1 MSREAARTTTKS
13 KMELPAAKCNRRSLN
28 FVTGSSIPDSTG
40 VLDTLRSFLKIC
52 ENHYEN

>member
-40 VLDTLRSFLKIC
+40 PRYPQIFLK
-52 ENHYEN
+52 NM